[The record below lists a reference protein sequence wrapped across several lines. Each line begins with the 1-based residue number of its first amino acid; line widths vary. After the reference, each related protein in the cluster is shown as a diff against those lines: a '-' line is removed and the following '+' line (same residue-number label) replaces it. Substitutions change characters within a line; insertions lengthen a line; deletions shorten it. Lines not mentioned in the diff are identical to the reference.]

1 MAETACPGSCFCLCS
16 SVVRACIV
24 CWFTQCLVMF
34 AHICSSVNGPRAA
47 PKVEYSIL
55 EISVPRHSQRSVAPS
70 WLCRVPCYWKKLW
83 PKWTKIHKSINF
95 LPNIKSD
102 VRCFSYT
109 MQIME
114 QQKKAKFYSY
124 GTFLGPKRLK
134 NDEKWLNFAF
144 HFSDDPE

>member
-1 MAETACPGSCFCLCS
+1 MSVAVILRSHFLALDLREAKMAETACPGSCFCLCS

-102 VRCFSYT
+102 VMF
-109 MQIME
+109 
-114 QQKKAKFYSY
+114 FFLHNVDY
-124 GTFLGPKRLK
+124 GTAKKMQNSILSV
-134 NDEKWLNFAF
+134 
-144 HFSDDPE
+144 HF